1 MGNLPP
7 SLPVTPAYD
16 MVARSKSLLDFNTK
30 AGPPEPST
38 SQEIVTRRRPRS
50 GDKLLCDPNKFAQ
63 AFSQFYCEFAALAH
77 VPRD

>member
-1 MGNLPP
+1 MLGVILSIGVPTALCFTGIGSNTQMG
-7 SLPVTPAYD
+7 TA
-16 MVARSKSLLDFNTK
+16 
-30 AGPPEPST
+30 
-38 SQEIVTRRRPRS
+38 TRRGPRS